1 MSLLYIYKNKTIRKI
16 QSLAPDEFE
25 LFVKYILKHSKHL
38 DLLKTARLL
47 KKYYPDFQLHKSEL
61 YEILYPNNSYQDYR
75 YRNLLYR
82 LDQLLQI
89 FLSEFKTADDVL
101 PHLVYIKQ
109 LKNTHDHASYRR
121 KINELQQ
128 KEDLHPTEKYFLAFQ
143 QLEDLN
149 ATTNRQTDQQLQAV
163 HATLDQYFLNEKLK
177 LVCLSINDAIIN
189 QRPYELGIF
198 NYLRQD
204 LEQLIDDK
212 KSMTYLLY
220 LCYLFQSTDN
230 EASFD
235 TTIRTLQTLQI
246 KDCEELRL
254 VFTMCINF
262 CIRQI
267 NKGQAPYFTPLFN
280 IYKLQLSASVLY
292 SKEGYISSVTL
303 KNLVTVSLRLKEY
316 TWTENIIE
324 SHYQKLPLLY
334 REENYHYLLA
344 RLFYTKKM
352 YKKAQYYLLLSEPQ
366 DFLNNLSARVLQIKC
381 LYESD
386 DYHQLDNALQNFTI
400 YLLRHKNKSYH
411 YRYHVHF
418 IKYLQKLLK
427 SMHQKKLRLAL
438 IAQIQQEKELAEK
451 YWLLDMMG
459 SI

>member
-1 MSLLYIYKNKTIRKI
+1 MYIYKNKTIRKI

-25 LFVKYILKHSKHL
+25 LFVKYILKQSKHI

-47 KKYYPDFQLHKSEL
+47 KKYYPDFQLDKGAL
-61 YEILYPNNSYQDYR
+61 YELLYPNNSYQDYR

-82 LDQLLQI
+82 LDKLLQD
-89 FLSEFKTADDVL
+89 FLSESKTANEVL
-101 PHLVYIKQ
+101 PHLVYIKN
-109 LKNTHDHASYRR
+109 LKNTHDQSSYRR

-149 ATTNRQTDQQLQAV
+149 TTTDRQTDQQLQSV
-163 HATLDQYFLNEKLK
+163 HYALDQYFLNEKLK

-189 QRPYELGIF
+189 QRPYQLGIF
-198 NYLRQD
+198 KYLSQD
-204 LEQLIDDK
+204 LEQLIEDK

-220 LCYLFQSTDN
+220 LCYLFQSSDN
-230 EASFD
+230 EIYFA
-235 TTIRTLQTLQI
+235 TTIRTLQEI
-246 KDCEELRL
+246 NKVDSEELRL
-254 VFTMCINF
+254 IFTMCINF

-267 NKGQAPYFTPLFN
+267 NKGQVPFFTHLFH
-280 IYKLQLSASVLY
+280 IYKLQLSSSVLY

-316 TWTENIIE
+316 KWTENLIA
-324 SHYQKLPLLY
+324 SHYEKLPLLY

-352 YKKAQYYLLLSEPQ
+352 YKKALYYLLLSEPQ

-381 LYESD
+381 YYESD

-418 IKYLQKLLK
+418 IKYLQSIVKCI
-427 SMHQKKLRLAL
+427 HQKKLRVALAEK
-438 IAQIQQEKELAEK
+438 IRQEKELAEK
-451 YWLLDMMG
+451 HWLLEIIE
-459 SI
+459 SIR